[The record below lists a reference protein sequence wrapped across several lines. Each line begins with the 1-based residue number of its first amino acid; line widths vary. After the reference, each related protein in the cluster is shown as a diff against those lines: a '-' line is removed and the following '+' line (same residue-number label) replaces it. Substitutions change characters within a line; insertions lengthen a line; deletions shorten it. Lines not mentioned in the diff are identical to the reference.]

1 MTARKLENNKRYLQI
16 AFNYDLGL
24 VNRALPQIATQPNVF
39 IEAGTPFIKQEGMNG
54 VRQIRRLWKGVVVA
68 DLKTTDGASGEIG
81 MVAAAGANAATVM
94 GSCPTET
101 LDLFIAECSR
111 FGMISMIDMLGV
123 DDPLAVMLPLSH
135 PPDVVVIHRGRDE
148 ESTRGKVIKY
158 KQINKIRS
166 KYDVIIS
173 AAGGVDLREA
183 RSAIFNGANIVVVN
197 LVQPDHQWEGI
208 STSANV
214 GDEVKQYLE
223 EIG

>member
-1 MTARKLENNKRYLQI
+1 MSPHRLENNKRYLQV
-16 AFNYDLGL
+16 AFNYDTRL
-24 VNRALPQIATQPNVF
+24 VNRVLPRITYHPDIF
-39 IEAGTPFIKQEGMNG
+39 IEAGTPYIKQEGMDG
-54 VRQIRRLWKGVVVA
+54 VRLIRRLWKGVVVA
-68 DLKTTDGASGEIG
+68 DLKTTDGAEGEIS
-81 MVAAAGANAATVM
+81 MAAAAGASAATVM

-101 LDLFIAECSR
+101 LDLFIRECNR
-111 FGMISMIDMLGV
+111 FEMLSMIDMLGV
-123 DDPLAVMLPLSH
+123 DDPLAVMMPLRT

-197 LVQPDHQWEGI
+197 LVQPVDIWEGI
-208 STSANV
+208 STSTNV
-214 GDEVKQYLE
+214 GEEVSKYLK
-223 EIG
+223 EIA